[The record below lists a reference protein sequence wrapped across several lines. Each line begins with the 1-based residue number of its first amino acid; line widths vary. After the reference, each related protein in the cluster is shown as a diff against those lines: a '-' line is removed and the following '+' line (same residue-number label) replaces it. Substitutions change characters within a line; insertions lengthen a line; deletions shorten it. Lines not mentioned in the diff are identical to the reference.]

1 MQNNV
6 VQKKTPHKTA
16 RRPVYFNG
24 YYLLCD
30 CKLALV
36 LDHLPFGANSILDL
50 HLELVISGSQ

>member
-36 LDHLPFGANSILDL
+36 LDHLPFGANSILD
-50 HLELVISGSQ
+50 